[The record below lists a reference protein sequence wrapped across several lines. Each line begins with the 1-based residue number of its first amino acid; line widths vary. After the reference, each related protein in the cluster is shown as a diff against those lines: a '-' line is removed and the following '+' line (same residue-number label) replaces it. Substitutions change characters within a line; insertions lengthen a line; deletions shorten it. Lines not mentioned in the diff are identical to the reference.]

1 MFFGSIRF
9 WFVTAVRKPWAKGLF
24 FFFPFWNLLL
34 HREEIKAFEVGIVLS
49 AAQMGSF
56 WYSPEVTGS

>member
-24 FFFPFWNLLL
+24 FFF
-34 HREEIKAFEVGIVLS
+34 
-49 AAQMGSF
+49 SF
-56 WYSPEVTGS
+56 LEFIAPQGGNKGL